1 MNAMNDCRLFTI
13 DLMIMVVDVVNVGNK
28 DGPLN
33 RDVAR
38 FVLAVGSGIK
48 PSTCWKICRWL

>member
-1 MNAMNDCRLFTI
+1 MAI
-13 DLMIMVVDVVNVGNK
+13 DLMIMVVEVDVGNK

-48 PSTCWKICRWL
+48 PSTCWKICRWV